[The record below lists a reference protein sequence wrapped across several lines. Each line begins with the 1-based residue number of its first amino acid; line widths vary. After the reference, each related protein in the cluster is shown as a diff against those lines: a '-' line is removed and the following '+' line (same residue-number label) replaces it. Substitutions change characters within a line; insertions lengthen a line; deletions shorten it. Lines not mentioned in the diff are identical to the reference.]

1 MRIIN
6 RGEIF
11 QTDDHRRP
19 IELLIAFGL
28 IIDPGRRGMVDV

>member
-28 IIDPGRRGMVDV
+28 IIDPRGMARDGV